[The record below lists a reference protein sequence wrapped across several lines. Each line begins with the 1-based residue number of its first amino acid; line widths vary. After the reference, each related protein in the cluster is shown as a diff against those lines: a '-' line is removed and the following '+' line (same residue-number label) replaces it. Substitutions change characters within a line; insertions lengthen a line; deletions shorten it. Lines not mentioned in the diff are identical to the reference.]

1 MIAVFIVFAI
11 FALVI
16 TLFIVQAL
24 KSSNQIDKKNEVE
37 QRQAAPPPARG
48 VGRMQAG
55 LRRRRA
61 GQRHQDDS
69 DQEDT
74 ADVEE
79 QQQEEEAQQRG
90 EVPKNIRKDAYDAAR
105 AARDAERETLELAQE
120 EEIRR
125 AALERAKK
133 EEEEAQKWMSSFKIE
148 DAGEDTLAVE
158 EEEALADRMETFL
171 KSKKTVGLEEL
182 AAEFKMRTAEVI
194 EKIKLL
200 EDQDRITGVMDDR
213 GKYIYISREEMKAVA
228 ELIKRRGRIAIGEL
242 AKESTEL
249 VDLEPRAE
257 KEGEEQ
263 QELSVA
269 TGGG

>member
-1 MIAVFIVFAI
+1 MIAVFIGVFAI
-11 FALVI
+11 FATVI
-16 TLFIVQAL
+16 TLFIVQAV
-24 KSSNQIDKKNEVE
+24 KSSNQIDKKNEGE
-37 QRQAAPPPARG
+37 QHQVPPPARG

-61 GQRHQDDS
+61 GQRRQDDS

-74 ADVEE
+74 SHADE
-79 QQQEEEAQQRG
+79 QEEEAQQR
-90 EVPKNIRKDAYDAAR
+90 EETPKNVRKDAYDAAR
-105 AARDAERETLELAQE
+105 AARDAERETLEQAQE

-133 EEEEAQKWMSSFKIE
+133 EEEEAQKWMSSFTVEDEGE
-148 DAGEDTLAVE
+148 DALAAE
-158 EEEALADRMETFL
+158 EASALADRMETFL

-228 ELIKRRGRIAIGEL
+228 NYIKRRGRIAISEL

-249 VDLEPRAE
+249 VDLGA
-257 KEGEEQ
+257 
-263 QELSVA
+263 
-269 TGGG
+269 

>member
-1 MIAVFIVFAI
+1 MIAVFIGVFAI
-11 FALVI
+11 FAAVI

-24 KSSNQIDKKNEVE
+24 KSSNQIDRKNEGE
-37 QRQAAPPPARG
+37 QHQVHPAPARG

-61 GQRHQDDS
+61 GQRHQDDDS

-74 ADVEE
+74 AHADE
-79 QQQEEEAQQRG
+79 QEEEAQQRG
-90 EVPKNIRKDAYDAAR
+90 EAPKNVRKDAYDAAR
-105 AARDAERETLELAQE
+105 AARDAERETLEQAQE

-133 EEEEAQKWMSSFKIE
+133 EEEEAQKWMSSFTVE
-148 DAGEDTLAVE
+148 DAGEDAIAAE
-158 EEEALADRMETFL
+158 EASALADRMENFL

-228 ELIKRRGRIAIGEL
+228 NYIKKRGRIAISEL
-242 AKESTEL
+242 AKESTEMI
-249 VDLEPRAE
+249 DLGA
-257 KEGEEQ
+257 
-263 QELSVA
+263 L
-269 TGGG
+269 